1 MTDTTRG
8 ADFHVHDHRRLERL
22 GMPEAVL
29 CSAKTDAQLA
39 AIIAELAAT
48 TQPVLLTRLDADRV
62 LMLPTDVRAV
72 LDHDP
77 VSSTAT
83 INGRLPAHDG
93 AIDTDIAV
101 VAAGT
106 SDQSVAAE
114 TAATLRFSGFEP
126 RLIGDVGVAGIW
138 RLEERLDEI
147 LAADIVIA
155 VAGMDAALV
164 SVLGGLVAA
173 PIVAVPTSVGY
184 GVAEGGSTALNSALA
199 SCAQGVTVV
208 NIDNGFGAA
217 CAAIR
222 MLRLTDRPGR
232 ADDA

>member
-1 MTDTTRG
+1 MS
-8 ADFHVHDHRRLERL
+8 DFHVHDDRRLDRL

-29 CSAKTDAQLA
+29 CSAKTSTQLRDIVDHLVDAR
-39 AIIAELAAT
+39 
-48 TQPVLLTRLDADRV
+48 QPVLLTRLAPER
-62 LMLPTDVRAV
+62 
-72 LDHDP
+72 LDELSASARDHVVHDP
-77 VSSTAT
+77 ISNTAT
-83 INGRLPAHDG
+83 VHGRLPERPGDVV
-93 AIDTDIAV
+93 V

-114 TAATLRFSGFEP
+114 AAATLSFSGVVA
-126 RLIGDVGVAGIW
+126 RTIGDVGVAGIW
-138 RLEERLDEI
+138 RLQERLDDI

-184 GVAEGGSTALNSALA
+184 GVANGGSTALHSSLA

-222 MLRLTDRPGR
+222 MLRLASNGGG
-232 ADDA
+232 